1 MSRNSKTKRDN
12 RRKQKKPKN
21 PNEGHI
27 IHFGRNSSIEDGLN
41 IVFNRIFSWLVI
53 FIPVLLKE
61 EVEIKEITIKRLSS
75 LYLKLCNKGVVPKLP
90 ISEELLFIFC
100 SVALKTFNGIKTDED
115 LQKYINNKK
124 EELLGAYL
132 EDLKK
137 ICNKETIEL
146 NNILTEIVREEFKKD
161 GE

>member
-1 MSRNSKTKRDN
+1 M
-12 RRKQKKPKN
+12 
-21 PNEGHI
+21 
-27 IHFGRNSSIEDGLN
+27 
-41 IVFNRIFSWLVI
+41 
-53 FIPVLLKE
+53 
-61 EVEIKEITIKRLSS
+61 
-75 LYLKLCNKGVVPKLP
+75 KLCNKGVVPKLP
-90 ISEELLFIFC
+90 IREELLFIFC
-100 SVALKTFNGIKTDED
+100 TVALKTFNGIKTDED